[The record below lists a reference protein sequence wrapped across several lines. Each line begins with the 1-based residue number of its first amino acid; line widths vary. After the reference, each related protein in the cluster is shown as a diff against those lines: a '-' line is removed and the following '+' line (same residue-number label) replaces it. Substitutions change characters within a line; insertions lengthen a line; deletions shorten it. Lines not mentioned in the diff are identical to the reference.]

1 MTFNIHQLKKKN
13 LQRQKEFWNSMFR
26 NADQTI
32 IHILKIRAGRYLF
45 SLHIYNFLNLSL
57 VGNMFLKLK
66 KKKNREKTK
75 IRKFYPKK
83 EESS

>member
-1 MTFNIHQLKKKN
+1 
-13 LQRQKEFWNSMFR
+13 MFR
-26 NADQTI
+26 NANQTI
-32 IHILKIRAGRYLF
+32 IQILKIRAGRYLF
-45 SLHIYNFLNLSL
+45 SFHIYNFLNTSL
-57 VGNMFLKLK
+57 VGNMFLKL

>member
-1 MTFNIHQLKKKN
+1 
-13 LQRQKEFWNSMFR
+13 MFR
-26 NADQTI
+26 NANQTI
-32 IHILKIRAGRYLF
+32 IQILKIRAGTYLF
-45 SLHIYNFLNLSL
+45 SFHIYNFLNTSL
-57 VGNMFLKLK
+57 VGNMFLKL